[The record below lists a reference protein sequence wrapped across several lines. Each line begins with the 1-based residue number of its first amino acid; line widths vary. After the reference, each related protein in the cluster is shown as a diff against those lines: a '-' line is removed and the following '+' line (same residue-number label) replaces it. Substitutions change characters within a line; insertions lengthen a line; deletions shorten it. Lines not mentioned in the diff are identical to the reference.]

1 MTQFPVPPALA
12 DDLQHV
18 EQIILER
25 TRSRSAVIN
34 AAGAR
39 LLGPQGERIRAA
51 LVLIAARI
59 GHYSAERVIHAAA
72 AVELIAAATQTH
84 GDLVDEAERRRG
96 EPRKGEWGE
105 GVALMVGDYLFALA
119 SVEMALAPDP
129 RVIGY
134 YSQAVMQI
142 AESALVPPPA
152 LDAPE
157 LARARHRERLVGAVA
172 LVAAACKAGGA
183 CADAPAEQIEALAR
197 FGHALGLALLLADEI
212 RAFAGGGVAPSLR
225 AGAVTLPLILAAHA
239 GDGARLA
246 AALDNGDPAEQTW
259 AAAEVVRHGLAPAR
273 AEVAGLVS
281 EAKAALAA
289 LPPGD
294 ARDTLAR
301 AADYAVARAAL
312 RGD

>member
-18 EQIILER
+18 EQVILER
-25 TRSRSAVIN
+25 THSRSAVIN
-34 AAGAR
+34 VAGTR
-39 LLGPQGERIRAA
+39 LLGPQGERTRAA
-51 LVLIAARI
+51 LVLMAART
-59 GHYSAERVIHAAA
+59 GDYSAERVIHAAA

-142 AESALVPPPA
+142 TESALVPPPS

-157 LARARHRERLVGAVA
+157 IARARHLERLAGAAA

-183 CADAPAEQIEALAR
+183 CADASPEQLEALAR
-197 FGHALGLALLLADEI
+197 FGHALGLALILAEEV
-212 RAFAGGGVAPSLR
+212 RAFAGGAVAPSMQ
-225 AGAVTLPLILAAHA
+225 AGAVTLPLIFTAAA

-246 AALDNGDPAEQTW
+246 AALDGGDPAEQAW
-259 AAAEVVRHGLAPAR
+259 AAAEVARRGLAPAR
-273 AEVAGLVS
+273 AEVAGLAD
-281 EAKAALAA
+281 EAMAALAA

-294 ARDTLAR
+294 ARDALAR
-301 AADYAVARAAL
+301 AADYAVQRAV
-312 RGD
+312 